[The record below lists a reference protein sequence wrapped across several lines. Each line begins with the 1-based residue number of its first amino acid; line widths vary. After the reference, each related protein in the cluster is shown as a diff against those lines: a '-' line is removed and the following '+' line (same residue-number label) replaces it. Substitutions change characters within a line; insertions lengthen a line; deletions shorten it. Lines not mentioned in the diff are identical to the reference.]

1 MATQFIKN
9 NANYETM
16 DNWNGF
22 NRIVEKDG
30 FKSLNLKQ
38 INANYTE
45 LIELQ
50 EESTY
55 TLWCEVKSMYL
66 QQISTIKGLLFDCFF
81 VKEDGS
87 YEETIYDACSDFEVV
102 SQERT
107 LQPDKW
113 QVIEIRIHTKSLDS
127 AKDEYT
133 RIMFR
138 PKFEFN
144 EDEENGIDIYIKN
157 VSFEDTDRRYF
168 GNNLLVD
175 SSKCEDEIYKL
186 DNVERTNYRYY
197 GGYIF
202 ETTDIK
208 GSVVFNVAKEL
219 FKRRI
224 LRNGD
229 KVRYSMFVRTTS
241 ESIRYPNLSFYMK
254 RYNVDTQED
263 TNMYFYRSEFVGQI
277 TNEWQ
282 KMSYDFTVTSQMIDD
297 SGNNLLWGDTGF
309 FFTGQLNDDGV
320 IYYTCPMLEIIGDN
334 DIVREEWIPHK
345 QDEMYKDYIENLI
358 MAYGTFDKTISVLMR
373 KNGESAEKDISYYCT
388 SYTDEESSSSG
399 DTFGLGNVG
408 SKTVSIGI
416 RNYDDEG
423 IEILPRDLTNYI
435 LYIEKYYEN
444 GYDDSGNITV
454 REGKYKVYTN
464 PEDFSSNM
472 TVEFQDRMAELDIE
486 YNTNLMFPT
495 TIRQQLEEIANGSNM
510 TVDYTEIDDDILDEE
525 INFYDNTY
533 TKRDYLSWIGE
544 KTSCNVFLN
553 DDTITFKK
561 INKENIKE
569 QYVDYVSQGMEFGN
583 SYLLRTVVF
592 DNGIEY
598 YSNSDDLMG
607 NDDSVFVLKK
617 DGLINNLSV
626 DTNID
631 VLLEEGKTY
640 TFDFKS
646 NINVVG
652 NGSGK
657 IYAKL
662 IKGSDEILIDSFEKT
677 FTCESYGNYRL
688 NFYYNAENDGD
699 IATFSNF
706 HTVEGN
712 IPFNTTNTFYINN
725 ENMYIVSQNDIDN
738 IYENVYGIDLVGCD
752 GLKLIVGNPLIKSI
766 DLVKFRFIDEME
778 SVKYNKVPFTV
789 YVKNHKLIFNKAYTS
804 SIECAIESTNEE
816 NTKTRANES
825 TRIRKISVNVDHNEQ
840 TLEILAQ
847 QQDEFESKQSQFQL
861 SLDNINLGLSQTNE
875 TIAEINKDI
884 VTINGNIDNINGNL
898 DSIGD
903 TIDGIND
910 DIVKIDGNI
919 ASINTEISGLQVS
932 VSGNIESI
940 NSLEERTSSIE
951 LDIDSIGL
959 NVSNLQKDVVT
970 INGSIIS
977 INGQIEDVNGSIGNI
992 ISDVT
997 GIESDI
1003 DDINIDINSL
1013 NGDITTIQANISD
1026 IDGNIISINGE
1037 LTNVKTSIE
1046 KTNENVSQ
1054 INVELGSIGLD
1065 VSNLK
1070 STTVS
1075 IQGDISDIN
1084 TEINGINSDISGI
1097 NGNITS
1103 LDLELQTT
1111 KEQVSQIEVNLDSID
1126 LSISDL
1132 EETTVTINGEVT
1144 TLSSRMDSAE
1154 IKLEPTNILLAVNQ
1168 QIGNGGSIY
1177 STKFEIDSSGV
1188 HISGN
1193 GLDISNNSGTKVFYA
1208 DSNGNLTLNGTIQA
1222 DGGSIAHWAIGTW
1235 AIFSQF
1241 VETYIDEADCGISR
1255 GCNDNLSYDKD
1266 GLAFWAG
1273 ASWVSDLNRAR
1284 PSNAKFRVYRDGSM
1298 YATSANITGNITGS
1312 TITGS
1317 TITSN
1322 STINVTTDL
1331 KVGNNIYLNQNVNT
1345 TKKIIFASG
1354 NEIWNTYTNSINYI
1368 SVRSNY
1374 RVSLTAD
1381 NGSYVAVT
1389 GSNYS
1394 SGGGVEIYSANTKVN
1409 INGGIYFTTAI
1420 DTRVYASIYNG
1431 SSNLYLRADSG
1442 YTAIYSYGNAVYYN
1456 GQYID
1461 SNWSHGKFNPGNTG
1475 VALGGSSANNR
1486 WYRLYAANASS
1497 TSSDRRLKENIEYFK
1512 DRKSLYDVNGN
1523 NDIEIFFN
1531 DLKPSSFTM
1540 IDDKYKRIKFGFV
1553 AQDVINSLEKIGLSA
1568 YDVDFVSHG
1577 RDENGNI
1584 SENAMYSLCYE
1595 EFIAL
1600 NTHMIQKTISIVD
1613 NHSNEI
1619 NILKDKIVQYE
1630 SELEMFKSE
1639 NANLKSQL
1647 DILNDKLEAIMRGD
1661 YEHNEY
1667 SN

>member
-9 NANYETM
+9 NTNFETM

-22 NRIVEKDG
+22 NGIVEKDG

-38 INANYTE
+38 TNANYTE

-55 TLWCEVKSMYL
+55 TLWCEINSMYL

-87 YEETIYDACSDFEVV
+87 YEETVYDACSNFEIK

-107 LQPDKW
+107 LQPNKW
-113 QVIEIRIHTKSLDS
+113 QVIELRIHTKSLDS
-127 AKDEYT
+127 ARNGYT

-144 EDEENGIDIYIKN
+144 EDEENGTDIYIKN

-175 SSKCEDEIYKL
+175 SSKCEDDIYKL
-186 DNVERTNYRYY
+186 DNIERTDYRYY

-208 GSVVFNVAKEL
+208 GSVSFNVAKEL

-241 ESIRYPNLSFYMK
+241 ENIKYPNLSFYMK
-254 RYNVDTQED
+254 RYNIETKKDTD
-263 TNMYFYRSEFVGQI
+263 MYFYRSEFVGQI

-358 MAYGTFDKTISVLMR
+358 MAYGTFDKIISVLMR
-373 KNGESAEKDISYYCT
+373 KNGESTEKDISYYCT

-408 SKTVSIGI
+408 SKTVSIGV

-423 IEILPRDLTNYI
+423 LEILPRDLTNYI

-444 GYDDSGNITV
+444 GYDDSGDITV

-495 TIRQQLEEIANGSNM
+495 TIRQQLEEIANSSNM
-510 TVDYTEIDDDILDEE
+510 TVDYTDIEDDILDEE

-544 KTSCNVFLN
+544 KASCNVFMN

-561 INKENIKE
+561 IDKENIKE

-592 DNGIEY
+592 DNGVEY

-617 DGLINNLSV
+617 DGLISNLSV
-626 DTNID
+626 NTNID

-646 NINVVG
+646 NMNVVG
-652 NGSGK
+652 NGNGQ

-662 IKGSDEILIDSFEKT
+662 IKGSDEIYIDSFEKT
-677 FTCESYGNYRL
+677 FVCKKHGNYRL
-688 NFYYNAENDGD
+688 YFYYNAENDGD
-699 IATFSNF
+699 TATFSSF

-712 IPFNTTNTFYINN
+712 IPFNTTNTFYVNN

-778 SVKYNKVPFTV
+778 SIEYNKVPFTV
-789 YVKNHKLIFNKAYTS
+789 YVKNHKLTFNKAYTS

-861 SLDNINLGLSQTNE
+861 SLDNINLGLSQANE

-959 NVSNLQKDVVT
+959 NVSDLQKDVVA

-1132 EETTVTINGEVT
+1132 EETTATINGEVT

-1154 IKLEPTNILLAVNQ
+1154 IKLQPTNILLAVNQ

-1208 DSNGNLTLNGTIQA
+1208 DSNGNLTLNGTI
-1222 DGGSIAHWAIGTW
+1222 
-1235 AIFSQF
+1235 
-1241 VETYIDEADCGISR
+1241 
-1255 GCNDNLSYDKD
+1255 
-1266 GLAFWAG
+1266 
-1273 ASWVSDLNRAR
+1273 
-1284 PSNAKFRVYRDGSM
+1284 
-1298 YATSANITGNITGS
+1298 TGS
-1312 TITGS
+1312 TIIGS
-1317 TITSN
+1317 TITSDT
-1322 STINVTTDL
+1322 TINVTTDL
-1331 KVGNNIYLNQNVNT
+1331 KVGNNIYLGSPADGV
-1345 TKKIIFASG
+1345 KKYIYFNNAS
-1354 NEIWNTYTNSINYI
+1354 NI
-1368 SVRSNY
+1368 RF
-1374 RVSLTAD
+1374 D
-1381 NGSYVAVT
+1381 
-1389 GSNYS
+1389 
-1394 SGGGVEIYSANTKVN
+1394 GGGVMIDSGKDGLINVGSSGVTLIGGALGIALVGDVN
-1409 INGGIYFTTAI
+1409 IGAYNCEVGTLTSTGRIGASAYNVNGYLLSDWNNGISLGWGAYNAGAGLHIWGNSIDFNCNGDSIQFRKSTDSTYSSFFHPSSNGKVTLGTAGNRWFRLYQSQGSI
-1420 DTRVYASIYNG
+1420 DTSDERKKHNILPIKDNYVYEK
-1431 SSNLYLRADSG
+1431 L
-1442 YTAIYSYGNAVYYN
+1442 
-1456 GQYID
+1456 
-1461 SNWSHGKFNPGNTG
+1461 FN
-1475 VALGGSSANNR
+1475 
-1486 WYRLYAANASS
+1486 
-1497 TSSDRRLKENIEYFK
+1497 
-1512 DRKSLYDVNGN
+1512 SLIPKTYCMN
-1523 NDIEIFFN
+1523 NDDIVENSKVHI
-1531 DLKPSSFTM
+1531 
-1540 IDDKYKRIKFGFV
+1540 GFI
-1553 AQDVINSLEKIGLSA
+1553 AQDIAKTLSSLNLNENETGLIEHA
-1568 YDVDFVSHG
+1568 CWT
-1577 RDENGNI
+1577 DENGNQKD
-1584 SENAMYSLCYE
+1584 EYGLCYS

-1613 NHSNEI
+1613 NHIDEI
-1619 NILKDKIVQYE
+1619 DILKDKIVQYE
-1630 SELEMFKSE
+1630 NELEMFKSE
-1639 NANLKSQL
+1639 NASLKFQL
-1647 DILNDKLEAIMRGD
+1647 EILNDKLEAVMRGD
-1661 YEHNEY
+1661 YEHNNY
-1667 SN
+1667 SI

>member
-87 YEETIYDACSDFEVV
+87 YEETVYDACSNFEIK

-113 QVIEIRIHTKSLDS
+113 QVIEIRIHTKSFDS

-138 PKFEFN
+138 PKFAFN

-175 SSKCEDEIYKL
+175 SSKCEYEIYKL
-186 DNVERTNYRYY
+186 DNIKRTDYRYY

-208 GSVVFNVAKEL
+208 GSVAFNVAKEL
-219 FKRRI
+219 FGRRI

-241 ESIRYPNLSFYMK
+241 ENIRYPNLSFYMK
-254 RYNVDTQED
+254 RYNIETKED
-263 TNMYFYRSEFVGQI
+263 TDMYFFRSEYVGQI

-309 FFTGQLNDDGV
+309 FFSGQLNDIGV
-320 IYYTCPMLEIIGDN
+320 IYYACPMLEIIGDN
-334 DIVREEWIPHK
+334 DIVRGEWIPHK

-373 KNGESAEKDISYYCT
+373 KNGESTEKDISYYCT

-423 IEILPRDLTNYI
+423 LEILPRDLTNYI

-444 GYDDSGNITV
+444 GYDDSGDITV

-464 PEDFSSNM
+464 PEDFSNNM

-495 TIRQQLEEIANGSNM
+495 TIRQQLEEIANSSNM
-510 TVDYTEIDDDILDEE
+510 TVDYTDIEDDILDEE

-544 KTSCNVFLN
+544 KASCNVFMN
-553 DDTITFKK
+553 DDTVTFKK
-561 INKENIKE
+561 INKENVKE

-592 DNGIEY
+592 DNGVEY
-598 YSNSDDLMG
+598 YSKSDDLMA
-607 NDDSVFVLKK
+607 NDDSIFVLKK
-617 DGLINNLSV
+617 DGLISDLSV
-626 DTNID
+626 NTNID

-652 NGSGK
+652 NGNGQ

-677 FTCESYGNYRL
+677 FVCESYGNYRL
-688 NFYYNAENDGD
+688 HFYYNAENEGD
-699 IATFSNF
+699 TATFSNF

-712 IPFNTTNTFYINN
+712 MPFNTTNTFYVNN

-738 IYENVYGIDLVGCD
+738 IYKNIYGIDLVGCD

-766 DLVKFRFIDEME
+766 DLVKFRFIDEMQSIE
-778 SVKYNKVPFTV
+778 YNKVPFIV
-789 YVKNHKLIFNKAYTS
+789 YVKNHKLTFNKAYTS
-804 SIECAIESTNEE
+804 QIECAIESTNEE
-816 NTKTRANES
+816 TTKTRANES

-875 TIAEINKDI
+875 TVVGINQSV
-884 VTINGNIDNINGNL
+884 VTINGQIDNINGSL
-898 DSIGD
+898 D
-903 TIDGIND
+903 TIDESLKDIDN
-910 DIVKIDGNI
+910 DIVSISGNI
-919 ASINTEISGLQVS
+919 LDINTEIDGMQINI
-932 VSGNIESI
+932 SGNIKDISL
-940 NSLEERTSSIE
+940 LEERTSQIELDIDSINLSVSNLQETTATINGTIVDINGDISNISDNISDINGDISNINSDISNLTGDISDINVQIKTTNKKVSQIE

-977 INGQIEDVNGSIGNI
+977 INGQIEDVNGSIRNI

-1013 NGDITTIQANISD
+1013 NSDITTIQANISD

-1132 EETTVTINGEVT
+1132 EETTATINGEVT

-1154 IKLEPTNILLAVNQ
+1154 IKLQPTNILLAVNR

-1188 HISGN
+1188 HISGG
-1193 GLDISNNSGTKVFYA
+1193 GLDIKNNSGTKVFYA
-1208 DSNGNLTLNGTIQA
+1208 DSNGNLTLKGT
-1222 DGGSIAHWAIGTW
+1222 
-1235 AIFSQF
+1235 
-1241 VETYIDEADCGISR
+1241 
-1255 GCNDNLSYDKD
+1255 
-1266 GLAFWAG
+1266 
-1273 ASWVSDLNRAR
+1273 
-1284 PSNAKFRVYRDGSM
+1284 
-1298 YATSANITGNITGS
+1298 
-1312 TITGS
+1312 
-1317 TITSN
+1317 
-1322 STINVTTDL
+1322 
-1331 KVGNNIYLNQNVNT
+1331 
-1345 TKKIIFASG
+1345 
-1354 NEIWNTYTNSINYI
+1354 
-1368 SVRSNY
+1368 
-1374 RVSLTAD
+1374 
-1381 NGSYVAVT
+1381 VT
-1389 GSNYS
+1389 GS
-1394 SGGGVEIYSANTKVN
+1394 
-1409 INGGIYFTTAI
+1409 
-1420 DTRVYASIYNG
+1420 
-1431 SSNLYLRADSG
+1431 
-1442 YTAIYSYGNAVYYN
+1442 
-1456 GQYID
+1456 YID
-1461 SNWSHGKFNPGNTG
+1461 GGTVDGATIISNTSTTSTRITGGRIRLDYQETTVGYIGTNTMSG
-1475 VALGGSSANNR
+1475 TSNRGIVFDLETGGSYMC
-1486 WYRLYAANASS
+1486 WASRE
-1497 TSSDRRLKENIEYFK
+1497 SS
-1512 DRKSLYDVNGN
+1512 
-1523 NDIEIFFN
+1523 
-1531 DLKPSSFTM
+1531 SSFTT
-1540 IDDKYKRIKFGFV
+1540 KLLYAKNAFGINARDTLNIGCDLDMHNYTLKNVYFEGGGINGTMNFV
-1553 AQDVINSLEKIGLSA
+1553 QIMKMNSDGT
-1568 YDVDFVSHG
+1568 VS
-1577 RDENGNI
+1577 RWANNCKMVFKNG
-1584 SENAMYSLCYE
+1584 
-1595 EFIAL
+1595 
-1600 NTHMIQKTISIVD
+1600 
-1613 NHSNEI
+1613 
-1619 NILKDKIVQYE
+1619 ILVE
-1630 SELEMFKSE
+1630 GTF
-1639 NANLKSQL
+1639 N
-1647 DILNDKLEAIMRGD
+1647 
-1661 YEHNEY
+1661 
-1667 SN
+1667 